1 MKHILLYTAAILLT
15 VFSSCKKDNT
25 NEYNNTANGKLSIE
39 FDNIVGGENLALN
52 TGVYTNG
59 SGETYKVTM
68 LKYFISNIS
77 LQKTDGTIYTVPQ
90 NDSYFLI
97 EEGNE
102 NADHASIQVPEG
114 EYTSLS
120 FMLGIDSLRNTKDI
134 SERTGTLDPAGIA
147 NGMYWTWNSGYI
159 FFKIEGT
166 SPASTAEG
174 NTFAYHIGGFGGYNA
189 PTINNIK
196 TITLNLAPGGTPK
209 VHSGKESNIH
219 LMVDIAKLFD
229 SKSQISIAAHSS
241 VMFAPYSTS
250 IADNYATMFRHDH
263 TEN

>member
-1 MKHILLYTAAILLT
+1 MKHILYTAIISLLI
-15 VFSSCKKDNT
+15 FSSCKKDNT
-25 NEYNNTANGKLSIE
+25 NEYNSNNKGELSIE

-52 TGVYTNG
+52 TGSYTNS
-59 SGETYKVTM
+59 SGETYKITT

-77 LQKTDGTIYTVPQ
+77 LGKADGTTYTVPQ

-102 NADHASIQVPEG
+102 DADHASIEVPEG
-114 EYTSLS
+114 EYKTLT
-120 FMLGIDSLRNTKDI
+120 FMVGIDSLRNTKDV
-134 SERTGTLDPAGIA
+134 SERTGALDPAGTA
-147 NGMYWTWNSGYI
+147 NGMYWGWNSGYI

-166 SPASTAEG
+166 STASTADG
-174 NTFAYHIGGFGGYNA
+174 NMFMYHIGGFGGYSSS
-189 PTINNIK
+189 TINNIK
-196 TITLNLAPGGTPK
+196 TVTLNLEPGGTPK
-209 VHSGKESNIH
+209 VHQGKETNIH

-229 SKSQISIAAHSS
+229 NKSHISIAEHAA
-241 VMFAPYSTS
+241 VMFDAYSTT